1 MSVERKE
8 MILSA
13 FRSLVRQYGVT
24 KTTMQ
29 DVARE
34 CGISVGL
41 IYKDFTNKEDLIDAY
56 VNKLINQIFSE
67 CRRLSRQDKSP
78 KELLYDVIMG
88 FNKLLGEYLV
98 EEEGFFQCVFGTV
111 QLGQMRQKTLKYVIL
126 FRKQMETILGD
137 ILKKGQTEGSF
148 EVQGISETAAN
159 IMDCFSFFPFEI
171 AFYDKTPD
179 EILPKVEQL
188 YYFVVGAFAKRE

>member
-1 MSVERKE
+1 MSVERRE
-8 MILSA
+8 MILNA
-13 FRSLVRQYGVT
+13 FRSLVRQYGVI

-67 CRRLSRQDKSP
+67 CRRLSRQEKNS

-88 FNKLLGEYLV
+88 FNKLLGEYIS
-98 EEEGFFQCVFGTV
+98 EERGFFQCVFGTI
-111 QLGQMRQKTLKYVIL
+111 QLGQMRQKTLKYEAI
-126 FRKQMETILGD
+126 FREQMETIFED
-137 ILKKGQTEGSF
+137 ILKMGRAGGTFQ
-148 EVQGISETAAN
+148 VDNAAETAAI
-159 IMDCFSFFPFEI
+159 IMDCFAVYPFEI
-171 AFYDKTPD
+171 AFYDKTPQEVLARAD
-179 EILPKVEQL
+179 RVYHFIIRALVRR
-188 YYFVVGAFAKRE
+188 G